1 MTVIFGS
8 DFGDTIFVS
17 PDNSS
22 VYAGAGDDYI
32 FGSTGFDTID
42 GGAGFDVLDYS
53 SLNTP
58 ISLEATGVVNKGLA
72 GTDQMS
78 SIEAIVAPAGQFNLI
93 DASTPSNSP
102 VSIVVDLA
110 LNSLTVNGI
119 PGRDSLSRTVVNFTD
134 VIGTSQADVIFG
146 DSQDNILIG
155 GGGDDFIFGDSGNDL
170 LVGGSGSDNLIGGS
184 GNDVLNGYGFTSGE
198 VDILVGGEGS
208 DLFVLGDALGS
219 YYLGSGYA
227 IIDDFN
233 PFEGDLI
240 QVFGSASNYSLSFQ
254 PFTSTNTLD
263 TLIFAG
269 SDLIGVVAGTTNV
282 VPALDFVAA

>member
-17 PDNSS
+17 PDNSN

-42 GGAGFDVLDYS
+42 GGAGFDVVDYS

-78 SIEAIVAPAGQFNLI
+78 SIEAIVAPADQFNLI
-93 DASTPSNSP
+93 DASTPLNSP
-102 VSIVVDLA
+102 VSVVVDLA
-110 LNSLTVNGI
+110 LNSLTINGI
-119 PGRDSLSRTVVNFTD
+119 PGVDSLSRTVVNFTD

-146 DSQDNILIG
+146 DGQDNILAG
-155 GGGDDFIFGDSGNDL
+155 AGGDDFIFGDSGNDL
-170 LVGGSGSDNLIGGS
+170 LFGGSGSDTLIGGL
-184 GNDVLNGYGFTSGE
+184 GNDLLSGYGFTSDE

-219 YYLGSGYA
+219 YYLESGYA

>member
-8 DFGDTIFVS
+8 DFGDTILVS

-32 FGSTGFDTID
+32 FGSIGFYTID
-42 GGAGFDVLDYS
+42 GGAGFDVVDYGL
-53 SLNTP
+53 LNTP
-58 ISLEATGVVNKGLA
+58 ISLEATGVINKGLA

-110 LNSLTVNGI
+110 LNSLTINGI
-119 PGRDSLSRTVVNFTD
+119 PGKDSLSRTVVNFTD
-134 VIGTSQADVIFG
+134 VIGTSQADVILG
-146 DSQDNILIG
+146 DSQNNILIG
-155 GGGDDFIFGDSGNDL
+155 GGGDDFIFGDSGNDQL
-170 LVGGSGSDNLIGGS
+170 FGGSGSNTLIGGS
-184 GNDVLNGYGFTSGE
+184 GNDILNGYEFTSGE
-198 VDILVGGEGS
+198 VDSLVGGDGS
-208 DLFVLGDALGS
+208 DLFVLGDALDA

-233 PFEGDLI
+233 PAEGDLI
-240 QVFGSASNYSLSFQ
+240 QVFGSANNYSLSFQ
-254 PFTSTNTLD
+254 PFTSTDTLD

-269 SDLIGVVAGTTNV
+269 SDLISVVAGTTNV
-282 VPALDFVAA
+282 VPVAV